1 MTAEFAL
8 PSTARARRVAS
19 AAGPSH
25 TARVNAVHW
34 FRADLRLA
42 DNTALAEAARCSEGL
57 ACLFVLDDAL
67 LASPRVGTPRLR
79 FLRGCLEALAAELAR
94 RGHRLAFRRGD
105 PRREVVAFAREVG
118 AQRVFWNRDTTPY
131 ARRRDAA
138 VEAALAKAGI
148 AARACKD
155 RVVFEGA
162 ELRTGE
168 GRGYQVFT
176 PFRNRWLACFR
187 DAAPPE
193 PKPLRL
199 SPPLVAREHAE
210 LLGALPRF
218 EDGIALPPAGEAAAR
233 RRLAHFCSRGLG
245 EYAEARNVPS
255 LDGTSR
261 LSHHLRFGTLSPR
274 ACVLAAAEA
283 GREQPRLR
291 AGAAKWRDELIW
303 REFYAAVLEEHPRV
317 LTRAFR
323 PEYEG
328 VRWNEDASGF
338 AAWCAGRT
346 GYPIVDAGMRQL
358 VATGW
363 MHNRARMIAA
373 SFLTKDLLIDWR
385 RGERFFLEHLVDG
398 DPASNN
404 GGWQWSASTGTDA
417 QPYFRIF
424 SPTAQ
429 GERFDP
435 TGAYVRRWL
444 PELRD
449 VPDEVVHRPWEA
461 PMLAPEYAARVVLH
475 EERRVE
481 AVRRFEGARESSR
494 E

>member
-1 MTAEFAL
+1 
-8 PSTARARRVAS
+8 
-19 AAGPSH
+19 
-25 TARVNAVHW
+25 VNAVHW

-42 DNTALAEAARCSEGL
+42 DNTALAEAAARSERL

-67 LASPRVGTPRLR
+67 VASPRVGAPRLR
-79 FLRGCLEALAAELAR
+79 FLRGCLEGLAADLAK
-94 RGHRLAFRRGD
+94 RGHRLALRRGD
-105 PRREVVAFAREVG
+105 PRREVAAFAREVG
-118 AQRVFWNRDTTPY
+118 AQSVFWNRDTTPY
-131 ARRRDAA
+131 ARGRDAA
-138 VEAALAKAGI
+138 VELALAKSGI
-148 AARACKD
+148 TARDFKD
-155 RVVFEGA
+155 RVVFEGS

-176 PFRNRWLACFR
+176 PFRNRWLARFR
-187 DAAPPE
+187 EAAPPE

-199 SPPLVAREHAE
+199 PPQLPANDRAE
-210 LLGALPRF
+210 LLGVLPRF
-218 EDGIALPPAGEAAAR
+218 DEGIPLPAAGEAAAR
-233 RRLAHFCSRGLG
+233 RRLAQFCARAVG
-245 EYAEARNVPS
+245 EYAEARDVPS
-255 LDGTSR
+255 VDGTSR

-274 ACVLAAAEA
+274 ACVRSAHDAALES
-283 GREQPRLR
+283 PRLR
-291 AGAAKWRDELIW
+291 AGAAKWQDELIW

-323 PEYEG
+323 PEYDA
-328 VRWNEDASGF
+328 VRWNEDPRGF

-363 MHNRARMIAA
+363 MHNRARMIVA

-385 RGERFFLEHLVDG
+385 RGERFFLQHLVDG
-398 DPASNN
+398 EPASNN

-435 TGAYVRRWL
+435 TGAYVRRWI
-444 PELRD
+444 PELRG
-449 VPDEVVHRPWEA
+449 VPNKLVHRPWEV
-461 PMLAPEYAARVVLH
+461 PMLAPEYPARVVMH
-475 EERRVE
+475 EQRRVE
-481 AVRRFEGARESSR
+481 AVKRFEAVRARSEPVVR
-494 E
+494 DR